1 MKAWKAIRG
10 QLVDFYVYL
19 ALPMVSVF
27 LPAAWSR
34 ALLARSSGFSWVL
47 SSEAGAA
54 LASASDFVD
63 TGDRS
68 VWKARW
74 KQVEMLDVRDTYL
87 MSFGRTRSVLA
98 ETECETDIEDV
109 RDKVLIGMHW
119 GPSISILK
127 ILQTAG
133 LNPALPFRRPEK
145 QILRVRPFFYFY
157 VTLAARHIV
166 KTMGERAVPIGG
178 AGKALRAMMDQP
190 GSVIVV
196 MDAPPRKDR
205 PTLSAT
211 VLGKNAV
218 FEAGFPGIL
227 ADNKKQYFLYAL
239 SLQPGGL
246 VRKKLELEG
255 PYCAD
260 DAQEFLHN
268 YAGFLDRHLSS
279 DPAQWRIWHVARQFW
294 PEP

>member
-1 MKAWKAIRG
+1 MKPWQAIRR

-19 ALPMVSVF
+19 ALPLVSVL

-34 ALLARSSGFSWVL
+34 ALLARSSGFPWVL
-47 SSEAGAA
+47 SIEAEAA
-54 LASASDFVD
+54 WNSARGLVG
-63 TGDRS
+63 TGDEQAF
-68 VWKARW
+68 KTRW

-98 ETECETDIEDV
+98 EIECDTGIEAV

-133 LNPALPFRRPEK
+133 LKPALPFRRPEK
-145 QILRVRPFFYFY
+145 EILRVRPFYYLF
-157 VTLAARHIV
+157 VRLAARHIV

-178 AGKALRAMMDQP
+178 AGKALAAMMDQP

-205 PTLSAT
+205 PTLNAT
-211 VLGKNAV
+211 VLGRNAL
-218 FEAGFPGIL
+218 FEAGFPNIL
-227 ADNKKQYFLYAL
+227 ADNHKGYFLYAL

-246 VRKKLELEG
+246 VRKKLELSG
-255 PYCAD
+255 PFSAD
-260 DAQEFLHN
+260 DATDFIQN
-268 YAGFLDRHLSS
+268 YAGFLDRHLAM
-279 DPAQWRIWHVARQFW
+279 DPAQWRIWHVAEQLWR
-294 PEP
+294 